1 MTAILAFGVGWAEE
15 VVCKTLTFSSET
27 NSQGVSSYTAS
38 WSATIN
44 DFTWSIVNFNNNN
57 NGWNYIK
64 CGRKTN
70 PSVASITTESNIDNA
85 ITKVVVTVDAYTNGS
100 CNSATLEV
108 DSNPNF
114 NSDNKQTISAAVA
127 KGSVVYT
134 ITNPTENCY
143 YRLTYDMAGGSSN
156 GLLTISKVEYY
167 AESSE
172 IQPSTAPTAG
182 VTFDPASGST
192 INIGS
197 TVTLA
202 LNGSASGIKYTTD
215 GSAPTA
221 DSDTYTA
228 PIAVTGT
235 NGGTFT
241 IKAIAFNTNGSD
253 YAASTAGVATATY
266 TLSQPQSTTYNRVNS
281 LSANDVDRKF
291 LLVCEAKN
299 AGMGAI
305 GTYGASVALSNL
317 SNGTATINN
326 ESVLPVTLGGSE
338 GHWTLQTDDGK
349 YVSWTSGNSL
359 AASDDS
365 YDWSI
370 TFEDDNVFIA
380 SVATPDRKIR
390 YNATNPRFACY
401 TSAQTD
407 IQLYGLAEG
416 STPTVAAPT
425 IEGTTPFDEQTT
437 VTITAADG
445 ASIYYTL
452 DGSAPTTESTP
463 YTAPFTIAAT
473 TTVKAIAVLDGVTS
487 QVATKEF
494 VANVTVATIAAY
506 KELAAGTEFKFTGNV
521 TVTYQNGS
529 NLYVKDATGAA
540 LIYGSGVPSF
550 TQGQVLAAGWTAK
563 TKNYNGLLEAETP
576 NGLSATDQTV
586 EVAPTEMAVNTI
598 TTANDNEYIIVKNV
612 AVSAVDN
619 RNFTITD
626 ANGNTIAGRTNFNSV
641 THPTDLTK
649 RYDVTCCVAEYN
661 SNVQLYPT
669 AYELVEE
676 PVTSDLTVT
685 ITPTGG
691 AYDAPVTVTLAVEN
705 AQGDYEVYYTL
716 DGSDPSG
723 SGATAYT
730 VPFTLYESSTVR
742 AYVLDEELNEATA
755 EATYTITL
763 PEFAITPNVAPG
775 TYYSSQTVTFAPTNA
790 VEPVS
795 IVYTMTTADGTT
807 DGEADGEF
815 TVTINKTATIE
826 VMAEDGAGRSFEGSF
841 AYTIEVFTPAEQFK
855 LVTSLDQLEA
865 GKQIILAG
873 VKTATGMN
881 PAVYVMNTTGSN
893 NRQSTV
899 IDGADELPTLIDYAD
914 GYDVL
919 VLGTSEGYY
928 TFFEVANNGYL
939 QATSSTKNQM
949 GSGELNNNALAQI
962 SLEDGEFGV
971 VFSQSS
977 NRKNLRFNPSNNPP
991 LFSCYASGQNPVYI
1005 YIENTG
1011 DEQQYAIDYAFD
1023 QYYLWGDESNPVI
1036 AQAGDEMSMTIYAME
1051 GHYVDQVTVTDAN
1064 GNPVEATVVDDFSK
1078 SGSIVFHQVEVSF
1091 TMPASAVTVTATAG
1105 EGLCPR
1111 MLTVNVVAEHGSCSI
1126 ENVTDPNDVIEAG
1139 DRIRLNL
1146 SDYYPDFTIT
1156 GVDVVDADG
1165 NNIDV
1170 ERDGESTFF
1179 FTMPATSVTATFHYE
1194 AVKFAITTEESN
1206 LYTIGTLPD
1215 AESVSGQTV
1224 KVRAMLT
1231 YYDHYRIKEVNVYKV
1246 NEYNGLKQDVIYTLT
1261 PDDEGWCEF
1270 VMPSHPVHLE
1280 ATVCAT
1286 FVGVTFAADHKWA
1299 TWYDVQDFSLPEGI
1313 EAYAVTS
1320 VQGDV
1325 AVIESISYIPA
1336 GVGVLLYSETPAE
1349 IVEANVIPE
1358 LSIWQIPYT
1367 DPGLLDGVMS
1377 DRTITDGYVLYNDN
1391 FVLTTGGTL
1400 PGHRCYLPASNVPA
1414 GAPRMLRIVNG
1425 NGDVITAIGDLN
1437 ADGSKAVKY
1446 VDIYGHVS
1454 DRPFDGVNIVVNADG
1469 TTTKIVR

>member
-15 VVCKTLTFSSET
+15 TVFYTLTPTNGSNSNYASNCDIT
-27 NSQGVSSYTAS
+27 IDGITWNLTGNSQMNPWRIGGKSLTSVDRPLYSKTAMGS
-38 WSATIN
+38 
-44 DFTWSIVNFNNNN
+44 
-57 NGWNYIK
+57 
-64 CGRKTN
+64 
-70 PSVASITTESNIDNA
+70 A
-85 ITKVVVTVDAYTNGS
+85 ITKVEVVTGAASSITVNSMQLIVAKDAAFSNVIDTSTATFAANSTITLTPSDTETEWSKDAYYKFVFNVTVSG
-100 CNSATLEV
+100 T
-108 DSNPNF
+108 SNKF
-114 NSDNKQTISAAVA
+114 IEFKGA
-127 KGSVVYT
+127 KF
-134 ITNPTENCY
+134 
-143 YRLTYDMAGGSSN
+143 
-156 GLLTISKVEYY
+156 Y

-192 INIGS
+192 VNIGS

-202 LNGSASGIKYTTD
+202 LNGTASGIKYTTD
-215 GSAPTA
+215 GSTPTA

-235 NGGTFT
+235 AGDTFT

-266 TLSQPQSTTYNRVNS
+266 TLQAEPVAQPGDEVIFKY
-281 LSANDVDRKF
+281 
-291 LLVCEAKN
+291 
-299 AGMGAI
+299 
-305 GTYGASVALSNL
+305 GTGEEFAQ
-317 SNGTATINN
+317 SNGDVMNDSHKLGITIDFDK
-326 ESVLPVTLGGSE
+326 GS
-338 GHWTLQTDDGK
+338 GSNDPKW
-349 YVSWTSGNSL
+349 
-359 AASDDS
+359 
-365 YDWSI
+365 
-370 TFEDDNVFIA
+370 
-380 SVATPDRKIR
+380 
-390 YNATNPRFACY
+390 Y
-401 TSAQTD
+401 TSANGNARVYTGNTITVD
-407 IQLYGLAEG
+407 AGSNTIETLTFTYDGNFALSDPEPVEGSWNAPVWTVGATSGTLTVKNTSRISTIAVKLAGG
-416 STPTVAAPT
+416 STPVVAAPV

-452 DGSAPTTESTP
+452 DGSAPTTESTA
-463 YTAPFTIAAT
+463 YTAPFTINAT
-473 TTVKAIAVLDGVTS
+473 TTVKAIAVLDGATS
-487 QVATKEF
+487 PVASKEF

-626 ANGNTIAGRTNFNSV
+626 ANGNTITGRTNFSGV
-641 THPTDLTK
+641 EHPTDLTK

-661 SNVQLYPT
+661 GAVQLYPT

-723 SGATAYT
+723 SVATAYT

-826 VMAEDGAGRSFEGSF
+826 MMAEDGAGRTFEGTF
-841 AYTIEVFTPAEQFK
+841 DYTIEVFTPAEQFK

-881 PAVYVMNTTGSN
+881 PAVYVMNTNGTN
-893 NRQSTV
+893 NRQSTLV
-899 IDGADELPTLIDYAD
+899 EGADELPTLIDYAD

-977 NRKNLRFNPSNNPP
+977 NRNNLRFNPSNNPP

-1437 ADGSKAVKY
+1437 ADSSKAVKY
-1446 VDIYGHVS
+1446 VDIFGHVS